1 MNSIVFYR
9 MMAKVYDLLDVIYF
23 RDYDHS
29 PRKITNDRIRSRDK
43 ILDLC
48 TGTATNAMN
57 LAGQNPGTKVVGIDL
72 SKDMLRVAKVK
83 VKRSGLRNI
92 RLYQIRF
99 LEPKPY
105 RLFIKKDMYE
115 FFGKYGLSVEE
126 FYHSDY
132 TKVLVLKKTGSEL

>member
-72 SKDMLRVAKVK
+72 SKEMLKVAKVK
-83 VKRSGLRNI
+83 VKRSGLGNI
-92 RLYQIRF
+92 RLYQMDATDLKFRKGCFDKI
-99 LEPKPY
+99 LIS
-105 RLFIKKDMYE
+105 L
-115 FFGKYGLSVEE
+115 GSV
-126 FYHSDY
+126 
-132 TKVLVLKKTGSEL
+132 